1 MSKDKENPTE
11 RRADELQ
18 PLVTVY
24 RTFGLLRA
32 EVVKGKLE
40 SAGIPAMLKYES
52 MAPVMGMIVDG
63 MGEVQVLV
71 SKDYEQEALQV
82 LKNH

>member
-1 MSKDKENPTE
+1 MSKGEENSTE

-52 MAPVMGMIVDG
+52 MAPVMGMIMDG

-71 SKDYEQEALQV
+71 SKDYEQEALEV